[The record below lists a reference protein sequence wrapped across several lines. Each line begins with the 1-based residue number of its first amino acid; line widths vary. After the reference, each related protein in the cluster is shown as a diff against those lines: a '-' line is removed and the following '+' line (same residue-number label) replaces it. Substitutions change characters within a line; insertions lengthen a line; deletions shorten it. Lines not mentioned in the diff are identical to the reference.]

1 MLLWQLPACHPA
13 TIGYAKIGSSRKAKL
28 PFLHWRDGLAK
39 RYCWLTIPL
48 MRPFRG
54 IRGGDPS
61 EFQDAEGCCQVNPSQ
76 RSAID
81 GLKFAL
87 EKIQASSWRVKCS
100 DCDPREGWR
109 MVVFLF
115 ATTFS
120 SLNDQLQLK
129 ISPMYTTTIP
139 QNIPYVFVLLL
150 RYVSIFPVFGG
161 AI

>member
-1 MLLWQLPACHPA
+1 MVLWQLPACHPA

-28 PFLHWRDGLAK
+28 PFLHSRDGLLK
-39 RYCWLTIPL
+39 GYCWLTIPL

-100 DCDPREGWR
+100 DCDPWEGWG
-109 MVVFLF
+109 MVVFLY
-115 ATTFS
+115 
-120 SLNDQLQLK
+120 LQQPYFCQWMITCSWKSVQCILPLFPR
-129 ISPMYTTTIP
+129 ISPTCLSHSFGMSP
-139 QNIPYVFVLLL
+139 F
-150 RYVSIFPVFGG
+150 FPS
-161 AI
+161 